1 MNFKYPFS
9 FILATVSATAVYAG
23 DITGAGATFP
33 YPVYSKWAQDYK
45 NETGNLVNYQSIG
58 SGAGIKQIKAKTV
71 DFGATDMPLKEEE
84 LQKDNLI
91 QFPTVIGGVV
101 ISYNLKGLTKPITL
115 SGDVLAKIYNKEI
128 TTWDDA
134 SISALN
140 PDVVLPK
147 QNIIVVYRSDG
158 SGTTFVFTEYLSNV
172 NTKWATTIGSSTAVK
187 FPVGVGAKGNE
198 GVGANILQLNGTIGY
213 IEYAYAKS
221 NNISVANLIN
231 KNGKSVSPSIE
242 TFQAAAKNTDWKSV
256 YGFGVSLTN
265 QPGETTW
272 PITSATFI
280 LVHKDKVKGDVTK
293 FFDWAYV
300 KGSNQAIQLEYV
312 PLPESVIVQVKDSWK

>member
-1 MNFKYPFS
+1 MKKMIFG
-9 FILATVSATAVYAG
+9 IVSTIIMSSVAYA

-33 YPVYSKWAQDYK
+33 YPVYSLWAQTYK
-45 NETGNLVNYQSIG
+45 NETGNIVNYQSIG

-71 DFGATDMPLKEEE
+71 NFGATDMPLKEDE
-84 LQKDNLI
+84 LKKDNLI

-101 ISYNLKGLTKPITL
+101 VSYNLKGLTKPITL
-115 SGDVLAKIYNKEI
+115 SGEVLAKIYDKEI

-140 PDVVLPK
+140 PDIVLPK
-147 QNIIVVYRSDG
+147 LNIIVVYRSDG

-172 NTKWATTIGSSTAVK
+172 YVRWSTTIGSSTTVK

-198 GVGANILQLNGTIGY
+198 GVAANILQLNGTIGY

-231 KNGKSVSPSIE
+231 KDGNIVSPSIE
-242 TFQAAAKNTDWKSV
+242 TFQASAQNTDWKSV

-265 QPGETTW
+265 QPGMNTW

-280 LVHKDKVKGDVTK
+280 LVHKENVNGETTK
-293 FFDWAYV
+293 FFDWAF
-300 KGSNQAIQLEYV
+300 KNGTQQAIKLEYV
-312 PLPESVIVQVKDSWK
+312 PLPDSVISLIKDSWK